1 MSFLL
6 RKPSRT
12 LAACSLVGIA
22 STSYLYYRR
31 RADIAMANQT
41 FEISVH
47 TRDSSGKPVVSR
59 RVLPLLLPGD
69 VEKQLTG
76 FAKADR
82 VLRDG
87 IQWNWHT
94 AQVAANSP
102 IEDAFSNIIVERD
115 PPPGEVAPGS
125 SNGDLLFFTVFD
137 GHGGPYTSRLLSKT
151 LIPTV
156 ALELSSLMHQPI
168 PESPPTASNTL
179 SYVRSFMTP
188 SSSSS
193 SSSTIP
199 RTFDQSP
206 TYVSLAIQT
215 AFAKLDSELTNAP
228 LRIMDALASG
238 GKDQKLTQKP
248 TDDPM
253 ALASIYPALSGS
265 CALLALLDTG
275 ARNMYVACTGDS
287 RAVAGYFNAD
297 NGAWTL
303 EVLTEDQT
311 GRNPNEMKRYACIY
325 HYFLKMHVLRIP
337 QSELS
342 FMRVTGEGC
351 GENLQAARPF
361 DAARLILF
369 SQDAIGTSS
378 RGESVSHPT
387 WTCPWWA
394 RAHSCIR
401 RCTIQMDS

>member
-1 MSFLL
+1 MDFPLPEFYVLCNTFEHQRGVYPDAATIQPLQAFSSRASFPLWTVPLGQKSMSFLL

-12 LAACSLVGIA
+12 LAGLSLAGIA

-31 RADIAMANQT
+31 KENIAMANQT
-41 FEISVH
+41 FEISVR
-47 TRDSSGKPVVSR
+47 TRDSAGNRIISKR
-59 RVLPLLLPGD
+59 ALPLLLPSE
-69 VEKQLTG
+69 VEKQLKG
-76 FAKADR
+76 FAKTNS

-94 AQVAANSP
+94 AQVAANLP
-102 IEDAFSNIIVERD
+102 IEDAFSNIIIERD
-115 PPPGEVAPGS
+115 PPKETTPGS

-151 LIPTV
+151 LIPMV

-168 PESPPTASNTL
+168 PDSPPTASNTL
-179 SYVRSFMTP
+179 SYLRSFITP
-188 SSSSS
+188 SSPSP
-193 SSSTIP
+193 STTP
-199 RTFDQSP
+199 RTFDQNP

-215 AFAKLDSELTNAP
+215 AFANLDSELVNAP
-228 LRIMDALASG
+228 LRIMNALATED
-238 GKDQKLTQKP
+238 KDQNLAQKP

-287 RAVAGYFNAD
+287 RAVAGYLD
-297 NGAWTL
+297 ESTGTWTL

-325 HYFLKMHVLRIP
+325 HFFECVSYGLHKVNYP
-337 QSELS
+337 Q
-342 FMRVTGEGC
+342 
-351 GENLQAARPF
+351 
-361 DAARLILF
+361 
-369 SQDAIGTSS
+369 
-378 RGESVSHPT
+378 
-387 WTCPWWA
+387 
-394 RAHSCIR
+394 
-401 RCTIQMDS
+401 